1 MRLKSTSRE
10 KQQDFLEHLKSLFQD
25 PSALVPE
32 CIDGGLL
39 CPFRSYEKK
48 LSSARDPQDFSKY
61 SRSADQILAGLSE
74 TFRVLESGSA
84 GVMGVLKT
92 QFGSVE
98 YSKRGGATDDTVLA
112 GIQHY
117 DDPLWRMLAYSS
129 LVRTRNV
136 RVYSS
141 SNFFLGSCKNSSPG
155 VEFFK
160 DVLNDENAQFTSNG
174 QEISIGNTGHSLTI
188 SHLRATKIIV
198 YENSTLNTINLLL
211 KHILTP
217 DISADFTFSC
227 DFLSKTVDVIPQNS
241 LALYMQGKIND
252 RTFIRDTV
260 DFRTKEAVRLGHFII
275 GDEAFTTAAQLVEKF
290 PFKYVPDDVIINALS
305 SFGKG
310 FYIDAFSERK
320 ILEILWPSHGKQI
333 LQQVFPEATQDQL
346 SQLKG
351 SPLDQIDYLQS
362 TIKGKN
368 LRESVEVSGWSQDSK
383 FLVDLLMDYFANGQD
398 RAIRNAERNLG
409 NSNVRK
415 ALYFAFLDCLGEG
428 GNRSWQFTDTEKDL
442 AWKIRDHVCA
452 MVKNGPGSM
461 QQELENVKIFI
472 K

>member
-10 KQQDFLEHLKSLFQD
+10 KQQDFLEHLKKLFQN
-25 PSALVPE
+25 PSAIVPE

-48 LSSARDPQDFSKY
+48 LSSTRDPEDFSRY
-61 SRSADQILAGLSE
+61 SRSTDQILAGLSE
-74 TFRVLESGSA
+74 TYRVLESGSA

-141 SNFFLGSCKNSSPG
+141 SKYFLGSCKNSSPG
-155 VEFFK
+155 VDFFM
-160 DVLNDENAQFTSNG
+160 DVLKDEGVQFTNSG
-174 QEISIGNTGHSLTI
+174 GEISIGNSGHSLTI
-188 SHLRATKIIV
+188 SHLKSVSIIV
-198 YENSTLNTINLLL
+198 HENSTLNAINLLL
-211 KHILTP
+211 KHLMTP
-217 DISADFTFSC
+217 DIASDFAFSC
-227 DFLSKTVDVIPQNS
+227 DFLSPTVDAIPQNS

-252 RTFIRDTV
+252 RTFIRDVV
-260 DFRTKEAVRLGHFII
+260 DFRTKEAVRLGYFVI
-275 GDEAFTTAAQLVEKF
+275 GDEVFTSAADLVEKY
-290 PFKYVPDDVIINALS
+290 PFKYVPDELIIEVLNSA
-305 SFGKG
+305 GKG
-310 FYIDAFSERK
+310 FYMDAFSERK
-320 ILEILWPSHGKQI
+320 VLESVWPSHGKMI
-333 LQQVFPEATQDQL
+333 LQRIFPDAEDGQI
-346 SQLKG
+346 SSLKG
-351 SPLDQIDYLQS
+351 SPLDQIDYLHS
-362 TIKGKN
+362 TIRGRN
-368 LRESVEVSGWSQDSK
+368 IRESIEVKGWSPDSQ
-383 FLVDLLMDYFANGQD
+383 FLVDMLMDFFANGQE

-415 ALYFAFLDCLGEG
+415 SLFFAFLDCLGEG
-428 GNRSWQFTDTEKDL
+428 SNRSWQFTDTEKDL
-442 AWKIRDHVCA
+442 AWKIRDYVCS
-452 MVKNGPGSM
+452 MVRGGPESM
-461 QQELENVKIFI
+461 EKELENVKLFI